1 MFVSLKIKYISL
13 HKKRQLI
20 KEMKIRTILGYSYRV
35 IEVLFILYISACVF
49 AGCKGSSKKNLL
61 KIAAMTEEDY
71 RLSDEQKIMVRNSNE
86 FAVNL
91 FKKIADEREES
102 NIFVS
107 TIGMLYS
114 LNIINNGATGQT
126 QQEICNALNVAPTDV
141 ERINKLCRR
150 FMIGQA
156 KVTENDFL
164 GPTSY
169 MRTATLF
176 HAGESVDINKSFQE
190 VLEYD
195 YFAGVIKGKI
205 DGDMQ
210 QRIDKWCSARTGGL
224 LNDLHVKEIDDES
237 AILLVANYF
246 NGRWIQEFDKED
258 TKEEPFYGGTSSK
271 VDMMNKTECERTF
284 SYAKLDDFSVLN
296 IPYVGGY
303 KLYIM
308 LPDKVD
314 GLRALL
320 QSLNGSKIRYAM
332 SCLKSYDRVY
342 TKIPKFRVDYTFK
355 ANKFLASLGISKM
368 FSDNSELTR
377 IQSSPM
383 NITEIL
389 QSTKVILDEDGTR
402 AGALTSTSF
411 ATLSSISHPTEA
423 YFYADHPFFYIIQ
436 DPFGNYCF
444 MGTFWGPSL
453 SITGVRG
460 VHLGDNKADDL
471 M

>member
-1 MFVSLKIKYISL
+1 
-13 HKKRQLI
+13 
-20 KEMKIRTILGYSYRV
+20 MKIITLLRYTYRV
-35 IEVLFILYISACVF
+35 IEILFILSITACVF
-49 AGCKGSSKKNLL
+49 AGCKGTSQKNLL
-61 KIAAMTEEDY
+61 KIAAITEEDY
-71 RLSDEQKIMVRNSNE
+71 RLSDEQRIAIRNSNE

-91 FKKIADEREES
+91 FKKIAEKREKS

-126 QQEICNALNVAPTDV
+126 QQEICNALNITPTDV
-141 ERINKLCRR
+141 ERMNKLCRR

-156 KVTENDFL
+156 KVTENKIL
-164 GPTSY
+164 GSTSY

-176 HAGESVDINKSFQE
+176 HAGESVDIKKSFQE

-224 LNDLHVKEIDDES
+224 LNDLHIKEVDDES
-237 AILLVANYF
+237 ATLLVANYF
-246 NGRWIQEFDKED
+246 NGRWVQKFDKED

-284 SYAKLDDFSVLN
+284 SYAKLDDYSMLK

-320 QSLNGSKIRYAM
+320 QSLDGSKIRYAM
-332 SCLKSYDRVY
+332 SCLKSYDHVY
-342 TKIPKFRVDYTFK
+342 TKIPKFKVDYTFK
-355 ANKFLASLGISKM
+355 ASEFLTSLGISKM

-383 NITEIL
+383 KITEIL

-411 ATLSSISHPTEA
+411 VTLSSISHPTEA
-423 YFYADHPFFYIIQ
+423 YFYADHPFAYIIA

-444 MGTFWGPSL
+444 MGIFRGPSL
-453 SITGVRG
+453 TTTGIRG
-460 VHLGDNKADDL
+460 VYFNNKADDL
-471 M
+471 K

>member
-1 MFVSLKIKYISL
+1 MHSKHYLAIEMTIKSA
-13 HKKRQLI
+13 
-20 KEMKIRTILGYSYRV
+20 LGYTYRV
-35 IEVLFILYISACVF
+35 IEILFILSISACVF
-49 AGCKGSSKKNLL
+49 AGCKGSSQKNLL

-71 RLSDEQKIMVRNSNE
+71 RLSDEQRIAVRNSNE

-91 FKKIADEREES
+91 FKKIADERENS

-107 TIGMLYS
+107 TMGMLYS

-156 KVTENDFL
+156 KVAENNFL
-164 GPTSY
+164 GPSSY

-205 DGDMQ
+205 DGAMQ
-210 QRIDKWCSARTGGL
+210 QRINKWCSARTGGL
-224 LNDLHVKEIDDES
+224 LNDFYFKEIDDES
-237 AILLVANYF
+237 ATLLVANYF
-246 NGRWIQEFDKED
+246 NGRWVQKFDKEE

-284 SYAKLDDFSVLN
+284 SYAKLDDYSMLE

-314 GLRALL
+314 GLTALL
-320 QSLNGSKIRYAM
+320 QSLDGSKIRYAK
-332 SCLKSYDRVY
+332 SCLKSYDRMY
-342 TKIPKFRVDYTFK
+342 TKIPQFKVDFTFK
-355 ANKFLASLGISKM
+355 ANEFLKSLGISRI

-383 NITEIL
+383 KIIEIL

-402 AGALTSTSF
+402 AGALSSNSF

-423 YFYADHPFFYIIQ
+423 YFYADHPFAYIIA

-444 MGTFWGPSL
+444 MGTFWG
-453 SITGVRG
+453 
-460 VHLGDNKADDL
+460 D
-471 M
+471 

>member
-1 MFVSLKIKYISL
+1 
-13 HKKRQLI
+13 
-20 KEMKIRTILGYSYRV
+20 MKIITLLRYTYRV
-35 IEVLFILYISACVF
+35 IEILFILSITACVF
-49 AGCKGSSKKNLL
+49 AGCKGTSQKNLL
-61 KIAAMTEEDY
+61 KIAAITEEDY
-71 RLSDEQKIMVRNSNE
+71 RLSDEQRIAIRNSNE

-91 FKKIADEREES
+91 FKKIAEKREES

-126 QQEICNALNVAPTDV
+126 QQEICNALNITPTDV
-141 ERINKLCRR
+141 ERMNKLCRR

-156 KVTENDFL
+156 KVTENKIL

-176 HAGESVDINKSFQE
+176 HAGESVDIKKSFQE

-224 LNDLHVKEIDDES
+224 LNDLHIKEVDDES
-237 AILLVANYF
+237 ATLLVANYF
-246 NGRWIQEFDKED
+246 NGRWVQKFDKED

-284 SYAKLDDFSVLN
+284 SYAKLDDYSMLK

-320 QSLNGSKIRYAM
+320 QSLDGSKIRYAM
-332 SCLKSYDRVY
+332 SCLKSYDHVY
-342 TKIPKFRVDYTFK
+342 TKIPKFKVDYTFK
-355 ANKFLASLGISKM
+355 ASEFLTSLGISKM

-383 NITEIL
+383 KITEIL

-402 AGALTSTSF
+402 AGALTSASF
-411 ATLSSISHPTEA
+411 VTLSSISHPTEA
-423 YFYADHPFFYIIQ
+423 YFYANHPFAYIIA

-444 MGTFWGPSL
+444 MGTFRGPSL
-453 SITGVRG
+453 TTTGIRG
-460 VHLGDNKADDL
+460 VYFNNKADDL
-471 M
+471 K

>member
-1 MFVSLKIKYISL
+1 
-13 HKKRQLI
+13 
-20 KEMKIRTILGYSYRV
+20 MKVKSILVYSYRM
-35 IEVLFILYISACVF
+35 IEILFILSITACML

-61 KIAAMTEEDY
+61 KLAAMTEEDY
-71 RLSDEQKIMVRNSNE
+71 RLSDEQRIAVRNSND

-102 NIFVS
+102 NIFIS

-114 LNIINNGATGQT
+114 LNIINNGASGQT

-150 FMIGQA
+150 FMIGQT

-176 HAGESVDINKSFQE
+176 HAGESVEINKSFQE

-205 DGDMQ
+205 DGAMQ
-210 QRIDKWCSARTGGL
+210 QRIDKWCATRTGGV
-224 LNDLHVKEIDDES
+224 LNNLHIKEVDDES
-237 AILLVANYF
+237 ATLLVANYF

-284 SYAKLDDFSVLN
+284 SYAKLDGYSMLE

-303 KLYIM
+303 ELYII

-314 GLRALL
+314 GLTALL
-320 QSLNGSKIRYAM
+320 QSLGGSKIRYAM
-332 SCLKSYDRVY
+332 SCLKSYNRVY
-342 TKIPKFRVDYTFK
+342 TKIPKFMVDYTFK
-355 ANKFLASLGISKM
+355 ANEFLASLGISKM

-377 IQSSPM
+377 IQSKPM
-383 NITEIL
+383 KITEII

-411 ATLSSISHPTEA
+411 ATLSSSPNPTEA
-423 YFYADHPFFYIIQ
+423 YFYADHPFAYIIA

-444 MGTFWGPSL
+444 MGTFWGNNDYKML
-453 SITGVRG
+453 
-460 VHLGDNKADDL
+460 
-471 M
+471 

>member
-1 MFVSLKIKYISL
+1 
-13 HKKRQLI
+13 
-20 KEMKIRTILGYSYRV
+20 MKIITLLRYTYRV
-35 IEVLFILYISACVF
+35 IEILFILSITACVF
-49 AGCKGSSKKNLL
+49 AGCKGTSQKNLL
-61 KIAAMTEEDY
+61 KIAAITEEDY
-71 RLSDEQKIMVRNSNE
+71 RLSDEQRIAIRNSNE

-91 FKKIADEREES
+91 FKKIAEKREES

-126 QQEICNALNVAPTDV
+126 QQEICNALNITPTDV
-141 ERINKLCRR
+141 ERMNKLCRR

-156 KVTENDFL
+156 KVTENKIL
-164 GPTSY
+164 GSTSY

-176 HAGESVDINKSFQE
+176 HAGESVDIKKSFQE

-224 LNDLHVKEIDDES
+224 LNDLHIKEVDDES
-237 AILLVANYF
+237 ATLLVANYF
-246 NGRWIQEFDKED
+246 NGRWVQKFDKED

-284 SYAKLDDFSVLN
+284 SYAKLDDYSMLK

-320 QSLNGSKIRYAM
+320 QSLDGSKIRYAM
-332 SCLKSYDRVY
+332 SCLKSYDHVY
-342 TKIPKFRVDYTFK
+342 TKIPKFKVDYTFK
-355 ANKFLASLGISKM
+355 ASEFLTSLGISKM

-383 NITEIL
+383 KITEIL

-411 ATLSSISHPTEA
+411 VTLSSISHPTEA
-423 YFYADHPFFYIIQ
+423 YFYADHPFAYIIA
-436 DPFGNYCF
+436 DPFGSYCF
-444 MGTFWGPSL
+444 MGIFRGPSL
-453 SITGVRG
+453 TTTGIRG
-460 VHLGDNKADDL
+460 VYFNNKADDL
-471 M
+471 K